1 MSVIVAIKE
10 NDVVYMGAD
19 SQTTAGMRKRS
30 YLNETGFKIVRL
42 ENGIL
47 VGFCGRVAA
56 KQVIMSMDNVF
67 TLDENG
73 ELTKRHIVKQIL
85 PKLVDKMQDI
95 GGEQSGDLDV
105 SILLAYKGNLY
116 RIGPRLDVF
125 RLNEYGRSGSG
136 LLFVDYALRK
146 RTDLPIR
153 ERILKALT
161 DSAKRTDTVGGPYV
175 LIDTKNLAYEIVDLG
190 GENY

>member
-10 NDVVYMGAD
+10 DGVVYMGAD

-30 YLNETGFKIVRL
+30 YLNETGFKIIRL
-42 ENGIL
+42 ENGML

-56 KQVIMSMDNVF
+56 KQIIMSMDDVF
-67 TLDENG
+67 TVDENG

-95 GGEQSGDLDV
+95 GDEQSGDLDV
-105 SILLAYKGNLY
+105 SILLAHKGNLY
-116 RIGPRLDVF
+116 YIGPRLDVLK
-125 RLNEYGRSGSG
+125 LNEYGRSGAG
-136 LLFVDYALRK
+136 LLFVHYALRK
-146 RTDLPIR
+146 RKDLPVR
-153 ERILKALT
+153 ERILKALC
-161 DSAKRTDTVGGPYV
+161 DSARRTESVGGPYV
-175 LIDTKNLAYEIVDLG
+175 LIDTKDRVYEIVDLG

>member
-56 KQVIMSMDNVF
+56 K
-67 TLDENG
+67 
-73 ELTKRHIVKQIL
+73 
-85 PKLVDKMQDI
+85 
-95 GGEQSGDLDV
+95 
-105 SILLAYKGNLY
+105 
-116 RIGPRLDVF
+116 
-125 RLNEYGRSGSG
+125 
-136 LLFVDYALRK
+136 
-146 RTDLPIR
+146 
-153 ERILKALT
+153 
-161 DSAKRTDTVGGPYV
+161 
-175 LIDTKNLAYEIVDLG
+175 
-190 GENY
+190 

>member
-10 NDVVYMGAD
+10 NNVVYMGAD
-19 SQTTAGMRKRS
+19 SQTSAGMRKRS

-42 ENGIL
+42 ANGLL

-56 KQVIMSMDNVF
+56 KQIIMSMDNVF
-67 TLDENG
+67 TLDESG
-73 ELTKRHIVKQIL
+73 ELTKRHIVKNIL

-95 GGEQSGDLDV
+95 GDEQSGDLDV
-105 SILLAYKGNLY
+105 NILLAHKGNLY
-116 RIGPRLDVF
+116 RIGSRLEVF
-125 RLNEYGRSGSG
+125 KLNEYGRSGAG
-136 LLFVDYALRK
+136 LLYVDYALRK
-146 RTDLPIR
+146 RKDLPVK

-161 DSAKRTDTVGGPYV
+161 DSAKRTDSVGGPYV
-175 LIDTKNLAYEIVDLG
+175 LIDTKDCEYEIMDLG